1 MTYIP
6 DSANLVG
13 YRVRV
18 ERRDAFRIYG
28 FPLIAPAGAEGEA
41 AIDALWR
48 DVAADG
54 RLERLVRAS
63 SVRPW
68 ILGLASWDPECERN
82 GQRYDFWITVTES
95 KTPRRRT
102 DAS

>member
-6 DSANLVG
+6 DSENLVG

-41 AIDALWR
+41 AIDA
-48 DVAADG
+48 
-54 RLERLVRAS
+54 
-63 SVRPW
+63 
-68 ILGLASWDPECERN
+68 
-82 GQRYDFWITVTES
+82 F
-95 KTPRRRT
+95 
-102 DAS
+102 